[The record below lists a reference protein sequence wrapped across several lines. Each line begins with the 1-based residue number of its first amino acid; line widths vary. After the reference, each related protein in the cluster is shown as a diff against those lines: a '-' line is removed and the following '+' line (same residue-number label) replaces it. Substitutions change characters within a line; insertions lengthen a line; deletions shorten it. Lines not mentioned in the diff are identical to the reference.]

1 MIAKPQPLASLK
13 PFPLFAILGL
23 AFPLVA
29 AACASSR
36 PSSVASGRPECV
48 SLSSHSGVIQQVTN
62 MRPQWNQLPWD
73 THGDRYQWIVEDTT
87 GTHTLTVATT
97 PEGCVCATNAKSE
110 FHGSRSQGETAGL
123 LQGAAVAPV
132 SELDY
137 TSRWLEPRILLR
149 CPLAFLFRSTYTSEA
164 EMGDG
169 TTWRLSCTGSG
180 QLGEVQLATTLA
192 VLTPEC
198 IDAFD

>member
-62 MRPQWNQLPWD
+62 MSTAIGISFRGTLMA
-73 THGDRYQWIVEDTT
+73 T
-87 GTHTLTVATT
+87 GTSGLSKIRQALT
-97 PEGCVCATNAKSE
+97 
-110 FHGSRSQGETAGL
+110 R
-123 LQGAAVAPV
+123 
-132 SELDY
+132 
-137 TSRWLEPRILLR
+137 
-149 CPLAFLFRSTYTSEA
+149 
-164 EMGDG
+164 
-169 TTWRLSCTGSG
+169 
-180 QLGEVQLATTLA
+180 
-192 VLTPEC
+192 
-198 IDAFD
+198 